1 MREALSMADIVIC
14 IIGLI
19 LIGYLIAVIV
29 RPERF

>member
-1 MREALSMADIVIC
+1 MADILIC

-19 LIGYLIAVIV
+19 LIVYLLAVIV